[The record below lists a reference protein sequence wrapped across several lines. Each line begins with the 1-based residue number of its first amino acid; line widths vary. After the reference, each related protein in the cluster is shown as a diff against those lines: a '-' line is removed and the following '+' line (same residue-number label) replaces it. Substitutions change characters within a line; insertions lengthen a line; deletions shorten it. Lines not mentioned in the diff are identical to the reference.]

1 MEKISRQRFKLFIKT
16 LLELDNL
23 FLLYNQKKQ
32 NEDMKNGIDKL
43 NSLIEKQNEI
53 AKENLFKIDN
63 KNNDNDNIINT
74 KCLNCEKK

>member
-1 MEKISRQRFKLFIKT
+1 
-16 LLELDNL
+16 
-23 FLLYNQKKQ
+23 
-32 NEDMKNGIDKL
+32 MKNGIDKL